1 MGTGL
6 AWGGGFLRRGSIGD
20 RGIGERGERRRNI
33 SILSPIGT
41 APFSVVAWPRAMM
54 PARGRR
60 DILYL

>member
-20 RGIGERGERRRNI
+20 RGIGGRGERRRNI

-41 APFSVVAWPRAMM
+41 APGEKAFRC
-54 PARGRR
+54 RTTGR
-60 DILYL
+60 LF